1 MLLAGDIGGTKT
13 NLAIFSPEGG
23 ARAPLAQKTFLS
35 AQYPSLEVLVQEF
48 VSQVDLP
55 IDRASF
61 GVAGPVVAGKSRLIN
76 LPWVMD
82 ERQLGNALNLP
93 SVRLLNDLN
102 AIAHGVPHLE
112 PDDVH
117 TINRVHHGNGG
128 ALAVVAPGTGLGQA
142 FLTLDGDRYRVHPS
156 EGGHA
161 DFAPADE
168 LQAGL
173 YRYLQER
180 CEQVSWERVCSGRG
194 LPNIYDYLRD
204 TRHAEEPSWLAEQLE
219 SAPDRTPIIVNAALN
234 PESGC
239 ELCIATLDVFMSIL
253 GSVAGN
259 FALQVLATGGVYL
272 GGGIPPRI
280 LSILQAERFLN
291 AFARKESYQDLLHT
305 VPVHIILHPE
315 VALFGAACHGLEL
328 TPD

>member
-1 MLLAGDIGGTKT
+1 MSEA
-13 NLAIFSPEGG
+13 S
-23 ARAPLAQKTFLS
+23 LS
-35 AQYPSLEVLVQEF
+35 
-48 VSQVDLP
+48 

-61 GVAGPVVAGKSRLIN
+61 GVAGPVVDGKAKLTN
-76 LPWVMD
+76 LRWVMD
-82 ERQLGNALNLP
+82 ERQLGDALNLP

-112 PDDVH
+112 PDDLH
-117 TINRVHHGNGG
+117 TLNEGHCINGG

-180 CEQVSWERVCSGRG
+180 CNPVSWERVCSGRG
-194 LPNIYDYLRD
+194 VPNIYDYLRD
-204 TRHAEEPSWLAEQLE
+204 SGCAEEPSWLAEQLA

-239 ELCIATLDVFMSIL
+239 ELCIATLDAFMSIL

-280 LSILQAERFLN
+280 LSLLQAERFMK
-291 AFARKESYQDLLHT
+291 AFTGKDSYEDLLHK
-305 VPVHIILHPE
+305 VPVRIILHPE